1 MKINPDCIR
10 DVLLYLEKNL
20 TYNHDRQDTIE
31 HNSITMH
38 KIAEDLRN
46 QNGYEIDDVN
56 YSVEKLLEIRY
67 IIPETELRG
76 HNNSILYCPISDIS
90 YNGHMFLNTIRPK
103 TIWEA
108 TKSKAKQIGG
118 MSIHSLSMISSTIM
132 QGLASNSDFIQS
144 IVDAINQSPTQ

>member
-1 MKINPDCIR
+1 MKLNPDCIR
-10 DVLLYLEKNL
+10 DVLLYLEENL
-20 TYNHDRQDTIE
+20 SYCEEENSIE
-31 HNSITMH
+31 HKSIGIHT
-38 KIAEDLRN
+38 IANELHNKHNYNTNDI
-46 QNGYEIDDVN
+46 Y

-67 IIPETELRG
+67 IIALHESRG
-76 HNNSILYCPISDIS
+76 RNQSILTCDISDIT

-144 IVDAINQSPTQ
+144 IVDAINQSPIN